1 MDYQQALGGLAAGM
15 AGQGEMGMDGGGGDM
30 LPCPMCQGA
39 GMIPSAMLAGEGM
52 PAVPPRL
59 AARGGGMSPDQ
70 MMAGGPMPGSPRM
83 SMGA

>member
-15 AGQGEMGMDGGGGDM
+15 AGQGGEMGGGGDM

-39 GMIPSAMLAGEGM
+39 GMIPAQMLMGEGM

-59 AARGGGMSPDQ
+59 AARGGGAE
-70 MMAGGPMPGSPRM
+70 MMGGGGPAPMSPRM